1 MSYIEVKN
9 VNFAYDGRQVLRNV
23 SLKIEKGEFVG
34 IIGPNGS
41 GKSTLVK
48 VMVGNLV
55 PSTGEVLY
63 EGVNLQNIKDRS
75 FISYLPQRS
84 FSFNSSFPASVE
96 EVVSMGLYAR
106 KGLFKRLSKEDW
118 EKVYEALKIVDM
130 FEFRSRLIGR
140 LSGGQL
146 QRVFIAR
153 SIVSEPQILFLDE
166 PTTGIDTKSEKAL
179 YELLEKLNKER
190 GITIVMVTHD
200 IMAITNKAHRI
211 ICMTDGKINEK
222 CEAID
227 IEKHDFTSFLY
238 EYPVK
243 KVKHQHNNNGS
254 VEHV

>member
-9 VNFAYDGRQVLRNV
+9 VNFSYDGRQVLKNI

-48 VMVGNLV
+48 VMVGNLA
-55 PSTGEVLY
+55 PSSGEVLY
-63 EGVNLQNIKDRS
+63 EGVNLQNIKDKS

-84 FSFNSSFPASVE
+84 SSFNSSFPASVE
-96 EVVSMGLYAR
+96 EVVSMGLYAK
-106 KGLFKRLSKEDW
+106 KGLFKKLSKEDW
-118 EKVYEALKIVDM
+118 EKVYEALKVVDM
-130 FEFRSRLIGR
+130 YDFRKRLIGR

-153 SIVSEPQILFLDE
+153 SIVSDPQILFLDE
-166 PTTGIDTKSEKAL
+166 PTTGIDAKSEKAL
-179 YELLEKLNKER
+179 YELLERLNKER
-190 GITIVMVTHD
+190 NLTIIMVTHD
-200 IMAITNKAHRI
+200 IMAITDKAHRI

-227 IEKHDFTSFLY
+227 IEKPDFAAILY

-243 KVKHQHNNNGS
+243 TIKHYHNNNGS
-254 VEHV
+254 V